1 MLNIIT
7 VIAIII
13 SLLFFIII
21 IIIIIIYNKK
31 HSRLKFLLQKN
42 FWKKWG
48 EVRHYGRVVIERQ
61 ALRDW
66 EVPLVSAVTG
76 LTAQK

>member
-1 MLNIIT
+1 MLHIIT

-31 HSRLKFLLQKN
+31 HSRLKFLLQKTS
-42 FWKKWG
+42 
-48 EVRHYGRVVIERQ
+48 ERSEGRYDTMAE
-61 ALRDW
+61 
-66 EVPLVSAVTG
+66 
-76 LTAQK
+76 